1 MPEEKESGYVRSGRL
16 FAALT
21 VLRFA
26 AGEDNELLTP
36 DGYARKHHPQ
46 GRMDE
51 VNADLYRILTKARK
65 RGGEHW
71 KVAAAALRSIPD
83 FLAEGIVPPGPMT
96 NRALV
101 EHKAGYDAQ
110 IAVFR
115 DRFSKLLA

>member
-1 MPEEKESGYVRSGRL
+1 MPEKKESGYARSGRL

-46 GRMDE
+46 GRIDE
-51 VNADLYRILTKARK
+51 VNGDLYRILTKARK

-71 KVAAAALRSIPD
+71 IVSAAALRSIPD
-83 FLAEGIVPPGPMT
+83 FLEEGIVPPGSMA

-101 EHKAGYDAQ
+101 EHKAGYDASL
-110 IAVFR
+110 R
-115 DRFSKLLA
+115 R